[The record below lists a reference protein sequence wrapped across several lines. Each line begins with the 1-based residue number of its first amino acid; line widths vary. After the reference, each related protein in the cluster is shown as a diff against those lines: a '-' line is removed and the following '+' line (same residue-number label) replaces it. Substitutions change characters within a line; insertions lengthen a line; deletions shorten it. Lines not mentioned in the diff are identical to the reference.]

1 MHVPGVHGACMY
13 KTDRFFWETVIT
25 GRKVSVVMLSVFRKM
40 YIHMYTNIHIS
51 VPVHVLVHVMCIL
64 FTCTCNSFC
73 DSQVQPATNF
83 QFQEFVKMK
92 IQLPNPIL
100 TS

>member
-51 VPVHVLVHVMCIL
+51 TVPVHVM
-64 FTCTCNSFC
+64 CTCMFFFNSFWIRS
-73 DSQVQPATNF
+73 SQVQPATIF
-83 QFQEFVKMK
+83 QFQE
-92 IQLPNPIL
+92 L
-100 TS
+100 